1 MGPDDARTI
10 GVRVRQIRG
19 VRGKSLRVVAGLAG
33 MSKSHLSQIER
44 GERALDNLSEILALA
59 DVLKVAPSEI
69 VQLPVPAPGNSGTDA
84 AVNDVRLAVLA
95 STRDRPGGQRQPV
108 DVLRARVAATVDA
121 YCRCDRHGAVGAA
134 LPALIRDLHTSIAAG
149 RDVAELLELAVVL
162 HSHATIGWLRV
173 VGASLDLRSQAAE
186 LARRAAQKRDTPETL
201 GLATWGGMYVLV
213 LAGAVDVA
221 VAELNAVTVP
231 TSTPESMQVAGV
243 LELCRSFLAVAD
255 SRPGDAGPPLEV
267 AAELAERSGEV
278 NAYGLGFGP
287 QEVGQWR
294 ARSAVEALDHE
305 RAASIAE
312 GLLPAMHPHRS
323 RQADYWITYGRALA
337 RIRGRHDQAVLALH
351 RAELILPH
359 YVQRDPITRDVIAE
373 LLTRSKRDAVC
384 RELRRMAYRAGLPV

>member
-1 MGPDDARTI
+1 VGPDDARTI
-10 GVRVRQIRG
+10 GARVRQIRG
-19 VRGKSLRVVAGLAG
+19 ARGKSLRVVAGLAG

-44 GERALDNLSEILALA
+44 GERALDSLSEILALA

-69 VQLPVPAPGNSGTDA
+69 VKLPVPAPGNSGTDA
-84 AVNDVRLAVLA
+84 ALNEVRLAVLA
-95 STRDRPGGQRQPV
+95 VTRDRPEGQRQSV

-134 LPALIRDLHTSIAAG
+134 LPALIRDVHTSIAAG
-149 RDVAELLELAVVL
+149 RDVAELLELAVLL
-162 HSHATIGWLRV
+162 HSHAAIGWLRV

-186 LARRAAQKRDTPETL
+186 LARRAAQERDTPEAL

-213 LAGAVDVA
+213 LAGAVDLA

-243 LELCRSFLAVAD
+243 LELCRSFLAVAG
-255 SRPGDAGPPLEV
+255 SRPGDAGPPLDM
-267 AAELAERSGEV
+267 AAELAERSSEA
-278 NAYGLGFGP
+278 NTYGLGFGP

-294 ARSAVEALDHE
+294 ARSAVEEFDHE
-305 RAASIAE
+305 RAASISE
-312 GLLPAMHPHRS
+312 SLLPAMHPHRS

-337 RIRGRHDQAVLALH
+337 RIRGRHDQAVIALH

-373 LLTRSKRDAVC
+373 LLIRSKRDAVG